1 MKLLI
6 ENWREY
12 LAEEKPKLNPQQIK
26 QLQDFM
32 KSIVALTIAAEDA
45 GEEDVKEGSAV
56 RKGRMARRRRRQ
68 RTKEI
73 KNAAGLA
80 GVKIANFT
88 PEQRKLYDDAK
99 AVFKKQDDE
108 WTDLTIHKIRHGN
121 LLDNPL
127 VKHLVAKGGRPLE
140 IALLGAAAITGC
152 SGSEISL
159 DCIANSLMMSAQGAG
174 I

>member
-1 MKLLI
+1 MKLLL

-26 QLQDFM
+26 QLQDFL

-45 GEEDVKEGSAV
+45 GEENVKEGAG
-56 RKGRMARRRRRQ
+56 RKARAMRRSRRA

-73 KNAAGLA
+73 KKFAGLA

-127 VKHLVAKGGRPLE
+127 VNHLVAKGGRPLE